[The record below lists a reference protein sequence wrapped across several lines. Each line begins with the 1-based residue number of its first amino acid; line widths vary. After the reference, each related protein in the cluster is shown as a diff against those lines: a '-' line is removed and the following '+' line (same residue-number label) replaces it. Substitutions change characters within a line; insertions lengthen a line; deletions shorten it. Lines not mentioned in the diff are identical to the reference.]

1 MTEAGLIEATYF
13 APLHIFLYL
22 FVVFVL
28 LVVYYQWRW
37 ANTCK
42 NNIQVL
48 VAQQGGGGDYFLAP
62 KSGGQVTI
70 TNPQTDDVRGWPV
83 NELATIEIPYPG
95 VGFVPNFL
103 QKTIRLA
110 IVNEGDWEPMLN
122 RSPHRDNIASP
133 DVVEFLKEL
142 AEECEDTKKKAAIT
156 KVVDGLSTGPTR
168 EMIADPAV
176 LGNLMRSSVM
186 KALATVSN
194 DLIDILKSVNAKLGK
209 VVGPN
214 PLVVYIG
221 LGLIIILLAVT
232 LYLIM
237 PLASS
242 TVDLGGLT
250 DKLDTILEAIRL
262 SGATGGQ

>member
-1 MTEAGLIEATYF
+1 MTEAGLIGATYF
-13 APLHIFLYL
+13 APLHICLYL

-28 LVVYYQWRW
+28 MVVYYQWSW
-37 ANTCK
+37 AKTCK

-48 VAQQGGGGDYFLAP
+48 VAQQGGGGDFFLAP

-70 TNPQTDDVRGWPV
+70 TNSQTDDTRTWPM

-95 VGFVPNFL
+95 VGFVPAFL

-122 RSPHRDNIASP
+122 RSPHREKVASP

-142 AEECEDTKKKAAIT
+142 ADECENAEKKDVIT
-156 KVVDGLSTGPTR
+156 KMVAGLSTGSTR

-194 DLIDILKSVNAKLGK
+194 ELVDILKSVNAKLGK

-214 PLVVYIG
+214 PLIVYIG

-237 PLASS
+237 PIVTAMG
-242 TVDLGGLT
+242 DLGGLS
-250 DKLDTILEAIRL
+250 DRLDTILEAIRL
-262 SGATGGQ
+262 SGASGGQ